1 MVNTYLCHVLILHS
15 ISEMVSSL
23 LVHQGLVLEVAG
35 SGLHKMPFQCLAVH
49 TSGRPRLGISA
60 TQCWICKQQTIS
72 DIYKYIIVSCYHT
85 NLVRQLL

>member
-35 SGLHKMPFQCLAVH
+35 SGLHKMPFHTKELQCTH
-49 TSGRPRLGISA
+49 LGGPG
-60 TQCWICKQQTIS
+60 
-72 DIYKYIIVSCYHT
+72 
-85 NLVRQLL
+85 